1 MRYLQQAEEFLRT
14 PLSKCPLCKN
24 PLATAP
30 PIGEYCSTSDCIVE
44 DATQVV
50 ALALLI
56 DKCAQE
62 EARAHKE
69 RHQDFLRRY
78 QDGGR

>member
-24 PLATAP
+24 PLAAAP
-30 PIGEYCSTSDCIVE
+30 PIGQYCSKADCIVG
-44 DATQVV
+44 DDPQVV

-56 DKCAQE
+56 DKCARE

-78 QDGGR
+78 QDDGR